1 MGSWDGNYSR
11 DMTVASRR
19 KQYVFGVHQQ
29 GLPVADA
36 DINDSEKLQY
46 EKLRSFIEKFGGD
59 SFFFDASFEI
69 SGDGSDNDFQVGSGS
84 GYVQGHET
92 YLGASTSYA
101 NDGSTV
107 EDINLHSVSSALSA
121 TVLTDSSM
129 NWNVNELAGRLVVPD
144 VTEGTPFLIVS
155 NTVNTVT
162 VTGDMTTVA
171 GVGDTYLVTLTTPS
185 GSNRTDKVW
194 LNVYVDEINAEEDPS
209 LYHNL
214 GTGVELALRAKI
226 RTILMVQQ
234 GGSDYSG
241 TYTDSDGNVHYVVH
255 VATLNRTDG
264 VAAISIGDV
273 VDVRESSVSGEG
285 GAGGRT
291 VGVSSDDSTPADLES
306 KIVAG
311 TAITLVTLNP
321 GANEQLQISASG
333 AAFTDELVKISATDT
348 TEGLLAAK
356 IAAGTGIA
364 LSTINSPGNEQLQI
378 SATMSAV
385 VLDGGLTDDATLPLA
400 PLDGVT
406 LFWEKIDIS
415 SGAAGLIIQVMGTN
429 LTGWTQSVH
438 QRLIFDL
445 QNDLYIGSGQGGAI
459 LTWTAIPAWTP
470 ATTTK
475 YLLWS
480 DGVNRMTSML
490 KYVHGDGLWVG
501 NYNVSSNRNGSYI
514 WHTF

>member
-1 MGSWDGNYSR
+1 MGEWTGDYGTNLYPS
-11 DMTVASRR
+11 SRR
-19 KQYVFGVHQQ
+19 KQYVKIQMQQ
-29 GLPVADA
+29 GKPVATPDGND
-36 DINDSEKLQY
+36 DINLGY
-46 EKLRSFIEKFGGD
+46 ENLRNFIEKC
-59 SFFFDASFEI
+59 I
-69 SGDGSDNDFQVGSGS
+69 GSDLFIDDAYGVVANSSNNDFNVTAGSAWVKGI
-84 GYVQGHET
+84 EA
-92 YLGASTSYA
+92 YLALPARYI
-101 NDGSTV
+101 NDGSTY
-107 EDINLHSVSSALSA
+107 EEKNLCSVSTGLAA
-121 TVLTDSSM
+121 EVLTDSAM
-129 NWNVNELAGRLVVPD
+129 NWAVNELAGRQVIPD
-144 VTEGTPFLIVS
+144 ITDGSTFTIVS
-155 NTVNTVT
+155 NTATTLT
-162 VTGDMTTVA
+162 VTGGSDMTVPASSGDYYRLDMTTP
-171 GVGDTYLVTLTTPS
+171 VGS
-185 GSNRTDKVW
+185 GRTDTVW
-194 LNVYVDEINAEEDPS
+194 LNVYLDEIDATEDPD
-209 LYHNL
+209 LLHNL
-214 GTGVELALRAKI
+214 GSGLEVDRRVKA
-226 RTILMVQQ
+226 RTILQVEQ
-234 GGSDYSG
+234 STSVYAN
-241 TYTDSDGNVHYVVH
+241 YTDGDSNDHYLVKI
-255 VATLNRTDG
+255 ATLTRYDG
-264 VAAISIGDV
+264 QDAIDSGDV
-273 VDVRESSVSGEG
+273 ADDRSASPAGQ

-291 VGVSSDDSTPADLES
+291 VVVSDDDSTPADLES